1 MVQYPEIQP
10 QSTSNAK
17 DLYLKSIIGTRS
29 DTVFTFNQ
37 SGTVDRATPA
47 GVNLVRAIIPADAT
61 ILHVSYTARTASDAA
76 TTATISLGALIP
88 FLSIV
93 SVTTTATVTTPFP
106 HGLTT
111 ADTIVVNGAETAN
124 HNVAAVT
131 AIASVPTTT
140 TFTYTIT
147 SQA

>member
-17 DLYLKSIIGTRS
+17 DLYVKSIIGTRS

-61 ILHVSYTARTASDAA
+61 ILHVMGLNHEKLVFKH
-76 TTATISLGALIP
+76 LGRRYR
-88 FLSIV
+88 
-93 SVTTTATVTTPFP
+93 
-106 HGLTT
+106 LTDV
-111 ADTIVVNGAETAN
+111 AGKVVQGILA
-124 HNVAAVT
+124 
-131 AIASVPTTT
+131 
-140 TFTYTIT
+140 
-147 SQA
+147 